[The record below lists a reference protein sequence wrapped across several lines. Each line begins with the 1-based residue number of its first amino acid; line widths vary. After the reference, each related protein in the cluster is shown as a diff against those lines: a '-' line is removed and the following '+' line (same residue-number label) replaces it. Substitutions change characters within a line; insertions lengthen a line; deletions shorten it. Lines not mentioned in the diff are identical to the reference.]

1 MYLYDPKRFAEY
13 KDRWILA
20 ADNTIE
26 HLASNPTT
34 RKDLTFLKQYN
45 GKSTSASTG
54 HCKSFTS
61 QLHSLIAIY

>member
-13 KDRWILA
+13 KGRWILA
-20 ADNTIE
+20 ADNTIA

-45 GKSTSASTG
+45 GQTTQASTG
-54 HCKSFTS
+54 HCKY
-61 QLHSLIAIY
+61 LLLNWIH